1 MLEFGTV
8 ILLSIY
14 LAKWVLKVV
23 SSFVNGVQ
31 GGCRTGM
38 AKMTNGYDLPAR
50 YVIFF
55 RRVSSDPEV
64 VAVYIFVLANN
75 VSY

>member
-1 MLEFGTV
+1 MLESGMV
-8 ILLSIY
+8 ILLFF
-14 LAKWVLKVV
+14 LARWVLKVR
-23 SSFVNGVQ
+23 SSFMNGVQ

-55 RRVSSDPEV
+55 RRVSSDSEV